1 MGGSPYQGLT
11 WQAGRQEWSL
21 CRVLKKNHSFSGGSD
36 VSSYSVLLWIIND
49 VLFKLVK
56 SVLFSKR
63 VIPIRITYRLL
74 ALLHRY
80 NLWVTRRVGILQVYQ
95 TKYEVQQQ
103 SLWESKWFEY
113 KAWLSASPIQSFGA
127 WWETGS
133 FLARWERWVIFL
145 LLWVRYLFNSWMLF
159 LSKEQYLLFCCL
171 VQKNNIWGVSL
182 NFIWQLLQGAQT
194 QCPSLNTFYSILLST
209 VSFIGANKK
218 DPTMP
223 KYWGLEGG
231 GLFQRT
237 SIPNSPF
244 SYIINLYPRLP
255 CSSRPAWP

>member
-1 MGGSPYQGLT
+1 MIRTKVCKISVGLSDGAVWYNFLRLPPRRLENKWRAHLTRDWHDRQGGKND
-11 WQAGRQEWSL
+11 L
-21 CRVLKKNHSFSGGSD
+21 CVAFWRKITHFLVDASD

-56 SVLFSKR
+56 SVVFSTR

-171 VQKNNIWGVSL
+171 VQRK
-182 NFIWQLLQGAQT
+182 
-194 QCPSLNTFYSILLST
+194 
-209 VSFIGANKK
+209 
-218 DPTMP
+218 
-223 KYWGLEGG
+223 
-231 GLFQRT
+231 
-237 SIPNSPF
+237 
-244 SYIINLYPRLP
+244 
-255 CSSRPAWP
+255 